1 VPSDV
6 THPAGLIGGYK
17 LQFGRQRTSSQHWG
31 ARLGAIAVVAALAI
45 ISLAVDAGA
54 ETKKHYWATS
64 LTGSVDGELL
74 RGLREAVARGDV
86 GWLDVDPEIAVQARA
101 PGINLIFYHVGGNC
115 YIGSD
120 CERFPASRP
129 TGDQWGDTERTI
141 DLNDPRTRKIVV
153 ADLLRIVQWADKLAA
168 KGATVG
174 VHLDNVH
181 KLDADGLATIFNEYL
196 EGVETA
202 KQQGLVAKT
211 RTVGYIAK
219 NNPSAFLT
227 ALEHGSLATA
237 PLYQINENASLS
249 EDGTLD
255 RDSRIAQQIGRRY
268 GIPVFLKTFGTDVAY
283 TTEYDGKPASIHVSP
298 EMTTQ
303 MARLPDIAG
312 AAWSADEARYH
323 PTLFAQGSAVRE
335 VRFPYRSRVVRRTE

>member
-1 VPSDV
+1 M
-6 THPAGLIGGYK
+6 
-17 LQFGRQRTSSQHWG
+17 QFGRQRTSLQHWG

-54 ETKKHYWATS
+54 ETKKQYWATS
-64 LTGSVDGELL
+64 LTGSVDGGLL

-211 RTVGYIAK
+211 RK
-219 NNPSAFLT
+219 SAT
-227 ALEHGSLATA
+227 SPRT
-237 PLYQINENASLS
+237 
-249 EDGTLD
+249 
-255 RDSRIAQQIGRRY
+255 
-268 GIPVFLKTFGTDVAY
+268 IPT
-283 TTEYDGKPASIHVSP
+283 
-298 EMTTQ
+298 
-303 MARLPDIAG
+303 
-312 AAWSADEARYH
+312 
-323 PTLFAQGSAVRE
+323 
-335 VRFPYRSRVVRRTE
+335 RS

>member
-1 VPSDV
+1 LVVQPGQDWDGDYDAGPLDCPTQRRVFAQGQVRAHLIVIRRVRRKNLPQVRLAKDQHPIETLASHGANQALHVSILPWGPDRLRCRSGLGYEARVFAGQSDV
-6 THPAGLIGGYK
+6 LRT
-17 LQFGRQRTSSQHWG
+17 QFERRVPP
-31 ARLGAIAVVAALAI
+31 RRVLC
-45 ISLAVDAGA
+45 
-54 ETKKHYWATS
+54 
-64 LTGSVDGELL
+64 GS
-74 RGLREAVARGDV
+74 
-86 GWLDVDPEIAVQARA
+86 
-101 PGINLIFYHVGGNC
+101 
-115 YIGSD
+115 
-120 CERFPASRP
+120 
-129 TGDQWGDTERTI
+129 
-141 DLNDPRTRKIVV
+141 RKIVV

-227 ALEHGSLATA
+227 ALEHGSLAAA

-255 RDSRIAQQIGRRY
+255 SDSRVAQQIGRRY

-298 EMTTQ
+298 EMTAQ
-303 MARLPDIAG
+303 MAQLPDIAG

-323 PTLFAQGSAVRE
+323 PTLFAQGSVVRE